1 MERGSEPLETWRR
14 SVLDR
19 ANTCKGPE
27 ALSLKDSGEQERKAW
42 EMSSVSRS
50 GRALGVMVL
59 SKGCHGATG
68 GARAGATS
76 SGLSSRSIFLAAL
89 WRTGLRG
96 QE

>member
-1 MERGSEPLETWRR
+1 MERGSEPLEVWRR
-14 SVLDR
+14 SVLGR
-19 ANTCKGPE
+19 ANTRKGPE
-27 ALSLKDSGEQERKAW
+27 PLSLEDGGEQVRKAW
-42 EMSSVSRS
+42 GMSSVSRS
-50 GRALGVMVL
+50 GRALGVTVL
-59 SKGCHGATG
+59 SKGSHGATG